1 MAESILKSLKDLQS
15 YNNDE
20 TRDLLKNLCMLYFQ
34 NKDDG
39 SRRELADLLVREGGA
54 ELLVKIFITL
64 SDIGFFTSNSVWF
77 PAYYTFNSIWNYSDA
92 SLLFGEE
99 LGKLGL
105 IKYLVAVLDHEPYKS
120 KQEEKNVKYLL
131 KASLCTLHNLAKV
144 PENRPLL
151 RQDRGVGKIAYYTRV
166 EDGLLKVVSIMLLG
180 YIIDEDE
187 SDVLM
192 DESGA
197 VEIMVK
203 ILQGALDSK
212 DQRCC
217 GYRASEIAEGLSL
230 IATCEKNKEKIFRS
244 GALPVLME
252 MMESKNSHDKL
263 FAAKVVW
270 QLAFDASIR
279 DEMRENESLMN
290 LLESLSK
297 DKNKAV
303 RNTAHG
309 AKWVIGKQAE
319 EKSKNKEKNSS
330 QSGQT
335 LGHIMISYQWD
346 NQKTMLKVNKRLQN
360 SGLRLWMD
368 VEQMAG
374 STLQAMAEAVEQ
386 AYAVLICISSKYK
399 ESPSCRTE
407 AEYTFQLR
415 KQIVPLMMEK
425 NYRPDGWL
433 GALLGAKLWIDFSND
448 SNFEESISQ
457 LIKEI
462 ETYTPMKSNVVL
474 NKNAIPPM
482 TSRNDPA
489 VLKWTKKDVATWLKE
504 SKLDF
509 CLEIFA
515 EYDGALIYQLQ
526 KVRKEAPEFFFTS
539 LRKDVGF
546 NSLTEVLLFTQ
557 ALEKINLS

>member
-1 MAESILKSLKDLQS
+1 
-15 YNNDE
+15 
-20 TRDLLKNLCMLYFQ
+20 
-34 NKDDG
+34 
-39 SRRELADLLVREGGA
+39 
-54 ELLVKIFITL
+54 
-64 SDIGFFTSNSVWF
+64 
-77 PAYYTFNSIWNYSDA
+77 IWNYSDA

-330 QSGQT
+330 QSDHF
-335 LGHIMISYQWD
+335 LLPYQEG
-346 NQKTMLKVNKRLQN
+346 RLTIPVWENMFNN

-462 ETYTPMKSNVVL
+462 ETYTPMNKCCPISGLERQHKPPTEKSAKCQQPFFITQINVPDINVFM
-474 NKNAIPPM
+474 KTTSTPPTLDVFFIFIFFPLSFLIM
-482 TSRNDPA
+482 T
-489 VLKWTKKDVATWLKE
+489 
-504 SKLDF
+504 
-509 CLEIFA
+509 
-515 EYDGALIYQLQ
+515 
-526 KVRKEAPEFFFTS
+526 APEFFFTS

-557 ALEKINLS
+557 ALEKIN